1 MEKTSRKALHE
12 GIKARYYDAITNALK
27 EQGNEILQTGS
38 AEFAIPVLDAE
49 RNEEWLVV
57 TLKVPTGS
65 RDGDPYDGYSMAEAF
80 EMDRKKKAEKAK
92 AAAEKKAAK
101 IERDR
106 KAREERKAAREAAK
120 ASAE

>member
-1 MEKTSRKALHE
+1 MEKTSRKVLHE
-12 GIKARYYDAITNALK
+12 GIKMRYYDAITRAL
-27 EQGNEILQTGS
+27 EAEGNEVLRTGS

-49 RNEEWLVV
+49 HNEEWLVV

-65 RDGDPYDGYSMAEAF
+65 REGDAYDGYAMAEDFKMKCEA
-80 EMDRKKKAEKAK
+80 KAEKAK